1 MRRGDK
7 RRERE
12 LAFQALYGLSFSP
25 ATDLARLEEAFL
37 LSPHNSQEGHKPVG
51 FAWDL
56 VKGVWEN
63 EARLDERIG
72 KLSRNWRPE
81 RMGRI
86 ELVILRLALH
96 EMIAMATPAKVVMS
110 EYMELAHQF
119 GAGSAGSFING
130 ILDAAAKSR
139 AAMRTES
146 GTQAQK
152 GGKQ

>member
-1 MRRGDK
+1 MARGDK

-25 ATDLARLEEAFL
+25 ASDLAHLEEAFM
-37 LSPHNSQEGHKPVG
+37 LSPHNSQEGQKPTG
-51 FAWDL
+51 FAWEL

-63 EARLDERIG
+63 EARLDEKIG

-96 EMIAMATPAKVVMS
+96 EMIAMSTPAKVVIS

-119 GAGSAGSFING
+119 GAGPAGSFING
-130 ILDAAAKSR
+130 ILDAAARSR
-139 AAMRTES
+139 AAMRAEV
-146 GTQAQK
+146 GPQA
-152 GGKQ
+152 

>member
-1 MRRGDK
+1 MGRGEK

-12 LAFQALYGLSFSP
+12 LAFQALYGISFSP
-25 ATDLARLEEAFL
+25 APDLPHLEEAFL
-37 LSPHNSQEGHKPVG
+37 LSPHNTHEGQKPDG

-63 EARLDERIG
+63 EAWLDERIG
-72 KLSRNWRPE
+72 MISRNWRPE

-96 EMIAMATPAKVVMS
+96 EMIATSTPAKVVIS

-119 GAGSAGSFING
+119 GAGSAASFING

-139 AAMRTES
+139 TTLRTES
-146 GTQAQK
+146 GSQAK
-152 GGKQ
+152 MGGNT

>member
-1 MRRGDK
+1 MGKGDK

-25 ATDLARLEEAFL
+25 VTDLVQLEEAFM
-37 LSPHNSQEGHKPVG
+37 LSPNNSHERQKPLG
-51 FAWDL
+51 FAWEL

-63 EARLDERIG
+63 EARLDESIG

-86 ELVILRLALH
+86 ELVLLRLALH
-96 EMIAMATPAKVVMS
+96 EMLATTTPEKVVMS

-119 GAGSAGSFING
+119 GAGSAASFING

-139 AAMRTES
+139 IALRAES
-146 GTQAQK
+146 GLQAQK
-152 GGKQ
+152 RGKA